1 MPGELL
7 SPEERDAWYQA
18 AVSSLKTVVGQIPI
32 VGALFAPHDAYE
44 AYQRS
49 KFEHHTRQ
57 LLQYLSDQIKD
68 LRVLFSNP
76 WLQTTEGQLFA
87 RKVVDCA
94 LDSQLE
100 DKQQLFG
107 NVLIHGIAD
116 HELPNLEKLKFVDIL
131 RQLSRAA
138 LDVLAEMHPI
148 YKDLVIRPG
157 RARDGRT
164 GSPQIS
170 VEELIRRF
178 SKKFHPF
185 LIESAIA
192 EMTSI
197 GLFSRFSGWYRLPD
211 GEYHTESYV
220 ERPIMYSD
228 FTARF
233 VEFISQDSV
242 DARLNSSE
250 QAGP

>member
-1 MPGELL
+1 MSLL
-7 SPEERDAWYQA
+7 SPQEREARYQA
-18 AVSSLKTVVGQIPI
+18 LVTGLKRVADQIPVVGL
-32 VGALFAPHDAYE
+32 LFAPHDTLAAYE
-44 AYQRS
+44 RA
-49 KFEHHTRQ
+49 KFEHHVRQ
-57 LLQYLSDQIKD
+57 LLEYLVGEVKD
-68 LRVLFSNP
+68 MRALFSNP
-76 WLQTTEGQLFA
+76 WLRSDEGQLFA
-87 RKVVDCA
+87 RKVIDCA

-107 NVLIHGIAD
+107 NVLIHGRED

-131 RQLSRAA
+131 RHLSRAA
-138 LDVLAEMHPI
+138 LDVLAEIHPM
-148 YKDLVIRPG
+148 YKNLVIRPG

-170 VEELIRRF
+170 VEEVIRRL

-197 GLFSRFSGWYRLPD
+197 GLFSRYSGWYQLPD

-233 VEFISQDSV
+233 VEFITNQVQEAS
-242 DARLNSSE
+242 AKSE
-250 QAGP
+250 SAE